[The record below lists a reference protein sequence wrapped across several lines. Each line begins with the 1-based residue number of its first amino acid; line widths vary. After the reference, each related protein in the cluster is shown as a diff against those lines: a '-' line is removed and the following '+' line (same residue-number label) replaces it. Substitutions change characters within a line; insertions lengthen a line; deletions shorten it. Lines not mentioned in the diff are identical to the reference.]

1 MKIDLGT
8 KEGLAE
14 LGQEISR
21 IDEELDESPYE
32 RIVVQYPFPL
42 LEVRTG
48 RRELFL
54 KEQDRTYNEGL
65 PPNFLSYKLHVKKKN
80 SFSF

>member
-8 KEGLAE
+8 KGGLAE

-48 RRELFL
+48 RRELFF
-54 KEQDRTYNEGL
+54 EI
-65 PPNFLSYKLHVKKKN
+65 KKKMKVD
-80 SFSF
+80 

>member
-48 RRELFL
+48 RRELF
-54 KEQDRTYNEGL
+54 
-65 PPNFLSYKLHVKKKN
+65 F
-80 SFSF
+80 